1 MLQGHRVAV
10 LDTGRKPM
18 RNAIGLAFAIAAAA
32 LVGVDNHSGLAQEQ
46 AKVKLAPPQVF
57 QPPFPYSL
65 GIVAQGKRTVYVA
78 GQVALN
84 DKGELVGKD
93 DPEAQARQVF
103 ANMKAVLAAAGAKMD
118 DVVKITMIIKNGAD
132 FPKIGG
138 VRKDF
143 FKEPYPASTAFIAP
157 LLNPDWLV
165 EVEAVAV
172 VD

>member
-1 MLQGHRVAV
+1 
-10 LDTGRKPM
+10 M

-46 AKVKLAPPQVF
+46 AKMKLAPPQVF

-65 GIVAQGKRTVYVA
+65 GIVAQGKRTIYVA

-103 ANMKAVLAAAGAKMD
+103 ANMKAVLRRQ
-118 DVVKITMIIKNGAD
+118 V
-132 FPKIGG
+132 PK
-138 VRKDF
+138 
-143 FKEPYPASTAFIAP
+143 
-157 LLNPDWLV
+157 WMMW
-165 EVEAVAV
+165 
-172 VD
+172 

>member
-1 MLQGHRVAV
+1 LLETR
-10 LDTGRKPM
+10 TPRS
-18 RNAIGLAFAIAAAA
+18 AIFEFREFAESRRS
-32 LVGVDNHSGLAQEQ
+32 DE
-46 AKVKLAPPQVF
+46 
-57 QPPFPYSL
+57 L
-65 GIVAQGKRTVYVA
+65 GS
-78 GQVALN
+78 
-84 DKGELVGKD
+84 
-93 DPEAQARQVF
+93 
-103 ANMKAVLAAAGAKMD
+103 
-118 DVVKITMIIKNGAD
+118 AD

>member
-1 MLQGHRVAV
+1 MPRITNYLRIWIFLLAACAV
-10 LDTGRKPM
+10 
-18 RNAIGLAFAIAAAA
+18 
-32 LVGVDNHSGLAQEQ
+32 VGVLAGGEAGLAQYPR
-46 AKVKLAPPQVF
+46 KSKLAPAQVA

-65 GIVAQGKRTVYVA
+65 GIAAQGKRTIYVA
-78 GQVALN
+78 GQVAL
-84 DKGELVGKD
+84 DQKGALVGKD

-103 ANMKAVLAAAGAKMD
+103 TNMKAVVEAAGASMD
-118 DVVKITMIIKNGAD
+118 DVVKITMIIKNAPD

-138 VRKDF
+138 VRREF

>member
-1 MLQGHRVAV
+1 MIPL
-10 LDTGRKPM
+10 K
-18 RNAIGLAFAIAAAA
+18 FYK
-32 LVGVDNHSGLAQEQ
+32 S
-46 AKVKLAPPQVF
+46 
-57 QPPFPYSL
+57 
-65 GIVAQGKRTVYVA
+65 
-78 GQVALN
+78 
-84 DKGELVGKD
+84 
-93 DPEAQARQVF
+93 QARQVF

-143 FKEPYPASTAFIAP
+143 FREPYPASTAFIAP

-172 VD
+172 ASVRPPLWASATCRSG

>member
-1 MLQGHRVAV
+1 
-10 LDTGRKPM
+10 M
-18 RNAIGLAFAIAAAA
+18 RNTMGLACVIATIA

-46 AKVKLAPPQVF
+46 GKTKLAPQQVF

-65 GIVAQGKRTVYVA
+65 GIAGQGKRTVYVA

-84 DKGELVGKD
+84 EKGELVGKD

-103 ANMKAVLAAAGAKMD
+103 TNMKAVLAAAGAKMD

-138 VRKDF
+138 VRKEF

-157 LLNPDWLV
+157 LLNPDWLI
-165 EVEAVAV
+165 EIEAVALL
-172 VD
+172 D